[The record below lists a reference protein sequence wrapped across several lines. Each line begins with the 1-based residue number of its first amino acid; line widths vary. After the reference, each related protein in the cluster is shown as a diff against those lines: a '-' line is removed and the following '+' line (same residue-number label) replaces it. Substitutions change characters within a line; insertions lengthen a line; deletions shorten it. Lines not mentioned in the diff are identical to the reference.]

1 MMMKK
6 VSLTSLFLLISGLLL
21 AQQPQHVEPPFWWT
35 DMEHAELQLL
45 VHGKDIGY
53 STPEFN
59 YNGVKLKQT
68 IKVENPNYLFL
79 DLEITPEATP
89 GAFTIY
95 FMREGSQVYSY
106 EYELRHRDEASA
118 SRQGFGQDDVIYLL
132 MPDRFANG
140 DTTNDS
146 HPDMLEKA
154 DRTDPDGRHG
164 GDLQGIINHLPY
176 FNELGAT
183 AIWLNPFLENNQ
195 QAYTYHGYAISDLYR
210 VDPRHGSNALFK
222 ELVDKANDKDIKII
236 MDMIMNHI
244 GSGHYWMNDLPMN
257 DWVHQFDEYT
267 SSNYRANVAVDPHA
281 SEYDL
286 RKMKDGWFDTHMPD
300 LNQKN
305 PLLARYLIQNTV
317 WWIEYAGIDGIRMDT
332 QPYPDED
339 FMADWAEHIMEEY
352 PDFSIV
358 GEAWI
363 GQPSLVAYYQGGK
376 DNFNGYDSH
385 LTHVF
390 DFPGNY
396 AVTSAF
402 NEDNGWDSGLASFYE
417 HLSQDFLY
425 PRPHDMLVFADN
437 HDLSR
442 IYTTMGENMDK
453 LKMAM
458 TYIFTVRGTPVLQY
472 GTEILMTGE
481 EHAGHGKMRKDFPG
495 GWEADEQ
502 NAFTKEGRSKEQ
514 NEIFDYIQKLIDF
527 RQSHEVMQTGKLT
540 QFIPDNDVYVYF
552 RHLDDE
558 AVMIAYNNTEENK
571 TVDGERFREILGD
584 YNSGKNIITGKS
596 INDFDKIT
604 VPAMSSMVVKL
615 KY

>member
-1 MMMKK
+1 MKT
-6 VSLTSLFLLISGLLL
+6 TSLISLLL
-21 AQQPQHVEPPFWWT
+21 LFSGILIAQQPQHVEPPFWWT
-35 DMEHAELQLL
+35 DMKHSELQIL
-45 VHGKDIGY
+45 VHGEDIGY

-68 IKVENPNYLFL
+68 IKVKNPNYLFL
-79 DLEITPEATP
+79 DLEISPQATP

-95 FMREGSQVYSY
+95 FMREGDQVYSY
-106 EYELRHRDEASA
+106 DYELHGRKQGSA
-118 SRQGFGQDDVIYLL
+118 SRKGFSPEDVIYLL

-146 HPDMLEKA
+146 HPDMHEKA
-154 DRTDPDGRHG
+154 DRSDPNGRHG
-164 GDLQGIINHLPY
+164 GDLQGVTDHLSY
-176 FNELGAT
+176 FSELGAT
-183 AIWLNPFLENNQ
+183 AVWLNPFLENNQ
-195 QAYTYHGYAISDLYR
+195 QAHTYHGYAISDLYR
-210 VDPRHGSNALFK
+210 VDPRHGNNKLFK
-222 ELVDKANDKDIKII
+222 ELVDKAHEKDIKII

-244 GSGHYWMNDLPMN
+244 GSAHYWMDDLPMN

-339 FMADWAEHIMEEY
+339 FMADWAAYVMKEY
-352 PDFSIV
+352 PNFSIV

-396 AVTSAF
+396 AVTGAF
-402 NEDNGWDSGLASFYE
+402 NEDNGWDRGLARFYE

-425 PRPHDMLVFADN
+425 PRPHDLLVFADN

-442 IYTTMGENMDK
+442 VYTTMGENMDK

-458 TYIFTVRGTPVLQY
+458 TYIFTLRGTPVLQY

-495 GWEADEQ
+495 GWEEDEQ
-502 NAFTKEGRSKEQ
+502 NAFTSEGRNEAQ

-527 RQSHEVMQTGKLT
+527 RQNNEVMQTGKLT
-540 QFIPDNDVYVYF
+540 QFIPDNDVYMYF
-552 RHLDDE
+552 RHLDDK
-558 AVMIAYNNTEENK
+558 AVMIAYNNTDENK
-571 TVDGERFREILGD
+571 TVDGKRFKEILGD
-584 YNSGKNIITGKS
+584 YSTGKNIITGKS
-596 INDFDKIT
+596 IEDFEQIT

-615 KY
+615 K

>member
-1 MMMKK
+1 MKK
-6 VSLTSLFLLISGLLL
+6 IVLTPVLMLISLLL
-21 AQQPQHVEPPFWWT
+21 VAQQPQHVEPPFWWAG
-35 DMEHAELQLL
+35 MKHADVQLL

-53 STPEFN
+53 TTPEFN
-59 YNGVKLKQT
+59 YDGVTLKQT
-68 IKVENPNYLFL
+68 IKVQSPNYLFL
-79 DLEITPEATP
+79 DLEISQEATP
-89 GAFTIY
+89 GSFEIF
-95 FMREGSQVYSY
+95 FMDEGIKVFSY
-106 EYELRHRDEASA
+106 DYELRERGQKSA
-118 SRQGFGQDDVIYLL
+118 SRKGFGPEDVMYLL

-140 DTTNDS
+140 DPSNDS
-146 HPDMLEKA
+146 HPDMHEKA
-154 DRTDPDGRHG
+154 DRSDPDGRHG
-164 GDLQGIINHLPY
+164 GDLQAVMDHLSY
-176 FNELGAT
+176 FSELGAT

-195 QAYTYHGYAISDLYR
+195 QAYTYHGYAISDLYK
-210 VDPRHGSNALFK
+210 VDPRHGSNSLFK
-222 ELVDKANDKDIKII
+222 ELVHEAHDHDIKII
-236 MDMIMNHI
+236 MDMVMNHI
-244 GSGHYWMNDLPMN
+244 GSGHYWMDDLPMN
-257 DWVHQFDEYT
+257 DWIHQFDEYT

-281 SEYDL
+281 SKYDL
-286 RKMKDGWFDTHMPD
+286 RKMKNGWFDTHMPD
-300 LNQKN
+300 LNQQN
-305 PLLARYLIQNTV
+305 PLLANYLIQNSV

-339 FMADWAEHIMEEY
+339 FMADWAEYVMQEY

-396 AVTSAF
+396 AVTGAF
-402 NEDNGWDSGLASFYE
+402 NESNGWDTGLARFYE
-417 HLSQDFLY
+417 NLSQDFLY
-425 PRPHDMLVFADN
+425 PRPHDLLVFADN

-442 IYTTMGENMDK
+442 IFTTLNEEMDK

-472 GTEILMTGE
+472 GTELLMTGE

-495 GWEADEQ
+495 GWQADEQ
-502 NAFTKEGRSKEQ
+502 NAFTKEGRSEEQ

-540 QFIPDNDVYVYF
+540 QFIPDNDVYIYF
-552 RHLDDE
+552 RHLDGE
-558 AVMIAYNNTEENK
+558 AVMVAFNNTEEDK
-571 TVDGERFREILGD
+571 TVDGARFAEILDKYSTGEEII
-584 YNSGKNIITGKS
+584 SGSTLSGFKS
-596 INDFDKIT
+596 IT

-615 KY
+615 Q

>member
-1 MMMKK
+1 MMKK
-6 VSLTSLFLLISGLLL
+6 ISLNILLLLFSGLIL
-21 AQQPQHVEPPFWWT
+21 AQQPQHVEPPFWWAG
-35 DMEHAELQLL
+35 MKHSELQLL
-45 VHGKDIGY
+45 VHGQDIGY

-68 IKVENPNYLFL
+68 IKVKNPNYLFL
-79 DLEITPEATP
+79 DLEISPEATP
-89 GAFTIY
+89 GSFTIY
-95 FMREGSQVYSY
+95 FMREGKQVYSY
-106 EYELRHRDEASA
+106 DYELHDRKQTSA
-118 SRQGFGQDDVIYLL
+118 SRQGFGQEDVIYLL

-154 DRTDPDGRHG
+154 DRSDPDGRHG
-164 GDLQGIINHLPY
+164 GDLQGVMNHLSY
-176 FNELGAT
+176 FKELGAT
-183 AIWLNPFLENNQ
+183 AVWLNPFLENNQ

-210 VDPRHGSNALFK
+210 VDPRHGSNELFQ
-222 ELVDKANDKDIKII
+222 ELVDKAHDKDIKII

-244 GSGHYWMNDLPMN
+244 GSGHYWMDDLPMN
-257 DWVHQFDEYT
+257 DWIHQFDEYT

-305 PLLARYLIQNTV
+305 PLLARYLIQNTI

-339 FMADWAEHIMEEY
+339 FMADWAEYVMKEY
-352 PDFSIV
+352 PNFSIV

-385 LTHVF
+385 LSHVF

-396 AVTSAF
+396 AVSSAF
-402 NEDNGWDSGLASFYE
+402 NEDNGWDRGLARFYE

-425 PRPHDMLVFADN
+425 PRPHDLLVFADN

-442 IYTTMGENMDK
+442 VYTTMGENMDK

-495 GWEADEQ
+495 GWEEDEQ
-502 NAFTKEGRSKEQ
+502 NAFTEEGRTEEQ
-514 NEIFDYIQKLIDF
+514 NEIFNHIQKLIDF
-527 RQSHEVMQTGKLT
+527 RQSSEVMQTGKLT
-540 QFIPDNDVYVYF
+540 QFIPGNDVYIYF

-558 AVMIAYNNTEENK
+558 AVMIAYNNTGENK
-571 TVDGERFREILGD
+571 TVDGERFSEIMDD
-584 YNSGKNIITGKS
+584 YKSGENIITGKS
-596 INDFDKIT
+596 IETFDQIT
-604 VPAMSSMVVKL
+604 VPAMSAMVVKL
-615 KY
+615 K

>member
-1 MMMKK
+1 MKK
-6 VSLTSLFLLISGLLL
+6 ILLTPVLLLISLLL
-21 AQQPQHVEPPFWWT
+21 TAQQPQHVEPPFWWT
-35 DMEHAELQLL
+35 GMEHSELQLL

-79 DLEITPEATP
+79 DLEITPETTP

-95 FMREGSQVYSY
+95 FMREGRQVYSY
-106 EYELRHRDEASA
+106 DYELRDRDKASA
-118 SRQGFGQDDVIYLL
+118 SRQGFDQEDVIYLL

-146 HPDMLEKA
+146 HPDMLEEA
-154 DRTDPDGRHG
+154 DRSDPDGRHG
-164 GDLQGIINHLPY
+164 GDLQGVIDHLPY

-183 AIWLNPFLENNQ
+183 AVWLNPFLENNQ

-210 VDPRHGSNALFK
+210 VDPRHGSNELFQA
-222 ELVDKANDKDIKII
+222 LVDKAHEKDIKII

-244 GSGHYWMNDLPMN
+244 GSGHYWMDDLPMN
-257 DWVHQFDEYT
+257 DWIHQFDEYT

-305 PLLARYLIQNTV
+305 PLLAQYLIQNTV

-339 FMADWAEHIMEEY
+339 FMADWAEYVMKEY
-352 PDFSIV
+352 PNFSIV

-363 GQPSLVAYYQGGK
+363 GQPSMVAYYQGGK

-396 AVTSAF
+396 AVSSAF
-402 NEDNGWDSGLASFYE
+402 NEENGWDRGLARFYE

-425 PRPHDMLVFADN
+425 PRPHDLLVFADN

-442 IYTTMGENMDK
+442 VYTTMGKNMDK

-495 GWEADEQ
+495 GWTDDKQ
-502 NAFTKEGRSKEQ
+502 NAFTEEGRTTEQ
-514 NEIFDYIQKLIDF
+514 NKIFNHIQKLIDF
-527 RQSHEVMQTGKLT
+527 RQNNQVMQTGKLT
-540 QFIPDNDVYVYF
+540 QFIPENDVYIYF
-552 RHLDDE
+552 RHLEDE
-558 AVMIAYNNTEENK
+558 AVMIAYNNTVENK
-571 TVDGERFREILGD
+571 TADGDRFSEILDD
-584 YNSGKNIITGKS
+584 YSTGENIITGKA
-596 INDFDKIT
+596 IKNFEQIT
-604 VPAMSSMVVKL
+604 VPAMSSMVIQL
-615 KY
+615 R

>member
-1 MMMKK
+1 MMKK
-6 VSLTSLFLLISGLLL
+6 ISLNILLLLFSGLIL
-21 AQQPQHVEPPFWWT
+21 AQQPQHLEPPFWWAG
-35 DMEHAELQLL
+35 MKHSELQLL
-45 VHGKDIGY
+45 VHGQDIGY

-68 IKVENPNYLFL
+68 IKVKNPNYLFL
-79 DLEITPEATP
+79 DLEISPEATP
-89 GAFTIY
+89 GSFTIY
-95 FMREGSQVYSY
+95 FMREGKQVYSY
-106 EYELRHRDEASA
+106 DYELHDRKQTSA
-118 SRQGFGQDDVIYLL
+118 SRQGFGQEDVIYLL

-140 DTTNDS
+140 DTTYDS

-154 DRTDPDGRHG
+154 DRSDPDGRHG
-164 GDLQGIINHLPY
+164 GDLQGVMNHLSY
-176 FNELGAT
+176 FKELGAT
-183 AIWLNPFLENNQ
+183 AVWLNPFLENNQ

-210 VDPRHGSNALFK
+210 VDPRHGSNELFQ
-222 ELVDKANDKDIKII
+222 ELVDKAHDKDIKII

-244 GSGHYWMNDLPMN
+244 GSGHYWMDDLPMN
-257 DWVHQFDEYT
+257 DWIHQFDEYT

-305 PLLARYLIQNTV
+305 PLLARYLIQNTI

-339 FMADWAEHIMEEY
+339 FMADWAEYVMKEY
-352 PDFSIV
+352 PNFSIV

-385 LTHVF
+385 LSHVF

-396 AVTSAF
+396 AVSSAF
-402 NEDNGWDSGLASFYE
+402 NEDNGWDRGLARFYE

-425 PRPHDMLVFADN
+425 PRPHDLLVFADN

-442 IYTTMGENMDK
+442 VYTTMGENMDK

-495 GWEADEQ
+495 GWEEDEQ
-502 NAFTKEGRSKEQ
+502 NAFTEEGRTEEQ
-514 NEIFDYIQKLIDF
+514 NEIFNHIQKLIDF
-527 RQSHEVMQTGKLT
+527 RQSSEVMQTGKLT
-540 QFIPDNDVYVYF
+540 QFIPGNDVYIYF

-558 AVMIAYNNTEENK
+558 AVMIAYNNTGENK
-571 TVDGERFREILGD
+571 TVDGERFSEIMDD
-584 YNSGKNIITGKS
+584 YKSGENIITGKS
-596 INDFDKIT
+596 IETFDQIT
-604 VPAMSSMVVKL
+604 VPAMSAMVVKL
-615 KY
+615 K